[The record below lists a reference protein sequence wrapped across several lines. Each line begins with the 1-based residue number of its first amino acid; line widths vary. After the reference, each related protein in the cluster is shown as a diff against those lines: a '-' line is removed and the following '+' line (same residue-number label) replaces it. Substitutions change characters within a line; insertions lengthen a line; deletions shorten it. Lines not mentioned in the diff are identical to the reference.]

1 VKPRSAI
8 EWVGYRLG
16 AATLGA
22 IPLSLSQGSAA
33 RVAGTR
39 FDRGGKRV
47 AWALTNLR
55 LAFPDLPG
63 SELRRIGRASD
74 IHLAWNMLD
83 FARAERWT
91 DDEIR
96 ARVRFEGLEHME
108 KALEPGRGAIGL
120 TLHLGNFELL
130 NLAAPLVGLRAAV
143 VARPMANRFLYRH
156 VVRNRAR
163 TGNLVIDRRRAALS
177 ILEAL
182 RSGLAVGILND
193 QYSRRARAV
202 FVPLFGL
209 RCSTSAGAAALA
221 LRAGAPVLPA
231 YVFRDGPD
239 HHRVRVEPPLEP
251 PRVGDRQQEIVEYSA
266 RMNAALERIIR
277 AHPEQYMW
285 AHRRFRHSPDLTG
298 NPYI

>member
-1 VKPRSAI
+1 VKPRFAI

-16 AATLGA
+16 AATLGS
-22 IPLSLSQGSAA
+22 IPLSLSQGIAA
-33 RVAGTR
+33 RVGGMM

-47 AWALTNLR
+47 RWALTNLR
-55 LAFPDLPG
+55 FAFPDLSD
-63 SELRRIGRASD
+63 SELRRIGRSSY
-74 IHLAWNMLD
+74 IHLAWNALD

-96 ARVRFEGLEHME
+96 SRVQFEGLEHME
-108 KALEPGRGAIGL
+108 KALEAGRGALGL

-130 NLAAPLVGLRAAV
+130 NLAAPLFGLRAAV
-143 VARPMANRFLYRH
+143 VARPMANRRLYEH
-156 VVRNRAR
+156 VVRNRSR
-163 TGNLVIDRRRAALS
+163 TGNVIIDRWGAAGA
-177 ILEAL
+177 ILQAL

-193 QYSRRARAV
+193 QYMRRSRGV
-202 FVPLFGL
+202 FVPLFGR
-209 RCSTSAGAAALA
+209 RCSTSVGPAALA

-239 HHRVRVEPPLEP
+239 HHRARIEPPLEP
-251 PRVGDRQQEIVEYSA
+251 PHTRDRERDIVEYSA

-285 AHRRFRHSPDLTG
+285 AHRRFRHSPDLEG